1 MIKMGLGSHQMYNNN
16 IIKFQEPTIILNAS
30 TKKVW
35 KLIEAPGIPQ
45 ILKTEI
51 QAWPSYLGLLLDC
64 MITSSWFGVA
74 ANKTMFRVSAY

>member
-1 MIKMGLGSHQMYNNN
+1 MCSKFCCSCPLQPEMIKMGLGSHQMYNNN

-51 QAWPSYLGLLLDC
+51 QA
-64 MITSSWFGVA
+64 
-74 ANKTMFRVSAY
+74 